1 MIRGTTPTL
10 EFNLPF
16 KASLIKSAQILI
28 SYVDNHKEVVIE
40 KTLEDCVLGE
50 TSIGTELT
58 QEETLAFPAPI
69 TAEVQLRVVTSGEG
83 GKDVAMATEVY
94 KVKVKKLLKDGVL
107 E

>member
-10 EFNLPF
+10 QFNLPF
-16 KASLIKSAQILI
+16 MASLIKSAQVLI
-28 SYVDNHKEVVIE
+28 SYVDNYKEVVIE
-40 KTLEDCVLGE
+40 KKLEDCVLGE
-50 TSIGTELT
+50 TSISTELT

-69 TAEVQLRVVTSGEG
+69 TAEVQLRVVITQG
-83 GKDVAMATEVY
+83 GKDLALATNIY

>member
-10 EFNLPF
+10 QFNLPF
-16 KASLIKSAQILI
+16 LASLIKAAQILI
-28 SYVDNHKEVVIE
+28 SYIDDYKEVVIE

-50 TSIGTELT
+50 TSISTELT

-69 TAEVQLRVVTSGEG
+69 TAEVQLRVVINEGE
-83 GKDVAMATEVY
+83 KDIAMATDVY

>member
-16 KASLIKSAQILI
+16 LASLIKTAQILI
-28 SYVDNHKEVVIE
+28 SYVDNFKEVVIE
-40 KTLEDCVLGE
+40 KKFEDCVLGE
-50 TSIGTELT
+50 TTISTDLT
-58 QEETLAFPAPI
+58 QEETLAFPAP
-69 TAEVQLRVVTSGEG
+69 TMVEVQLRVVVNQD
-83 GKDVAMATEVY
+83 GKDVALATDIY

>member
-10 EFNLPF
+10 QFNLPF
-16 KASLIKSAQILI
+16 LASLIKAAQILI
-28 SYVDNHKEVVIE
+28 SYVDDYKKIVIE
-40 KTLEDCVLGE
+40 KTLEDCALGE
-50 TSIGTELT
+50 TSISTELT

-69 TAEVQLRVVTSGEG
+69 TAEVQLRVVVT
-83 GKDVAMATEVY
+83 KDDKDITLATDIY

>member
-10 EFNLPF
+10 EFTLPF
-16 KASLIKSAQILI
+16 SASLIKSAQILI
-28 SYVDNHKEVVIE
+28 SYVDNYKEVTIE
-40 KTLEDCVLGE
+40 KTLDECTLGE
-50 TSIGTELT
+50 MSISTELT

-69 TAEVQLRVVTSGEG
+69 TAEVQLRVVVSQD
-83 GKDVAMATEVY
+83 GKDITLATDVY

>member
-10 EFNLPF
+10 EFRLPF
-16 KASLIKSAQILI
+16 SASLIKSAQIMV
-28 SYVDNHKEVVIE
+28 SYVDNYKEVIIE
-40 KTLEDCVLGE
+40 KGIDECVLEGM
-50 TSIGTELT
+50 TISTELT

-69 TAEVQLRVVTSGEG
+69 TAEVQLRVVVDRD
-83 GKDVAMATEVY
+83 GKDVTLATDTY

>member
-16 KASLIKSAQILI
+16 KASIIKSAQILI
-28 SYVDNHKEVVIE
+28 SYVDNYKEVVIE
-40 KTLEDCVLGE
+40 KKLEDCVLGE
-50 TSIGTELT
+50 ASISTELS

-69 TAEVQLRVVTSGEG
+69 TAEVQLRVVVNED
-83 GKDVAMATEVY
+83 GKDIALATDVY

>member
-16 KASLIKSAQILI
+16 QASLIKSAQILI
-28 SYVDNHKEVVIE
+28 SYVDNLKEIVIE
-40 KTLEDCVLGE
+40 KTLDECVLGE
-50 TSIGTELT
+50 TSISTELT
-58 QEETLAFPAPI
+58 QEETLSFPAPI
-69 TAEVQLRVVTSGEG
+69 TAEVQLRVVVNQD
-83 GKDVAMATEVY
+83 GKDITLATEVY

>member
-10 EFNLPF
+10 QFNLPF
-16 KASLIKSAQILI
+16 QASLIKAAQVLI
-28 SYVDNHKEVVIE
+28 SYVDNYKEVVIE
-40 KTLEDCVLGE
+40 KKLDECVIGE
-50 TSIGTELT
+50 MCISTELT

-69 TAEVQLRVVTSGEG
+69 TAEVQLRVVVNQDE
-83 GKDVAMATEVY
+83 KDVTLATEVY

>member
-10 EFNLPF
+10 EFKLPF
-16 KASLIKSAQILI
+16 LASLIKSAQVLI
-28 SYVDNHKEVVIE
+28 SYVDDYKSVVIE
-40 KTLEDCVLGE
+40 KTLDECVLGE
-50 TSIGTELT
+50 MSISTELT

-69 TAEVQLRVVTSGEG
+69 TAEVQLRVIVTQD
-83 GKDVAMATEVY
+83 GKDTTLATDVY

>member
-16 KASLIKSAQILI
+16 LASLIKSAQVLI
-28 SYVDNHKEVVIE
+28 SYIDNFKEVIIE
-40 KTLEDCVLGE
+40 KRLEDCVLGE
-50 TSIGTELT
+50 TTISTELT

-69 TAEVQLRVVTSGEG
+69 TAEVQLRVVVNQD
-83 GKDVAMATEVY
+83 GKDTALATDIY

>member
-10 EFNLPF
+10 QFNLPF
-16 KASLIKSAQILI
+16 SASLIKAAQVLI
-28 SYVDNHKEVVIE
+28 SYVDNYKEVIIE
-40 KTLEDCVLGE
+40 KTLDECELGE
-50 TSIGTELT
+50 MCISTELT

-69 TAEVQLRVVTSGEG
+69 TAEVQLRVIVNQD
-83 GKDVAMATEVY
+83 GKDVTLATNVY

>member
-16 KASLIKSAQILI
+16 VSSLIKSAQILI
-28 SYVDNHKEVVIE
+28 SYVDDYKEVIIE
-40 KTLEDCVLGE
+40 KTLDECTLGD
-50 TSIGTELT
+50 TTISTELT
-58 QEETLAFPAPI
+58 QEETLEFPAPI
-69 TAEVQLRVVTSGEG
+69 TAQVQLRVVVNQD
-83 GKDVAMATEVY
+83 GKDITLATDIY

>member
-16 KASLIKSAQILI
+16 LASLIKSAQIMI
-28 SYVDNHKEVVIE
+28 SYIDNHKEVIIE
-40 KTLEDCVLGE
+40 KKLEDCVLGE
-50 TSIGTELT
+50 TTISTELT

-69 TAEVQLRVVTSGEG
+69 TAEVQLRVVVNQD
-83 GKDVAMATEVY
+83 GKDTALATDIY
-94 KVKVKKLLKDGVL
+94 TVKVKKLLKDGVL

>member
-16 KASLIKSAQILI
+16 MASLIKSAEILI
-28 SYVDNHKEVVIE
+28 SYVDNHKEVLIE
-40 KTLEDCVLGE
+40 KGLDDCVLGE
-50 TSIGTELT
+50 TSIATELT

-69 TAEVQLRVVTSGEG
+69 TAEVQLRVVITQG
-83 GKDVAMATEVY
+83 GKDLALATDVY

>member
-16 KASLIKSAQILI
+16 LASLIKSAQIMI
-28 SYVDNHKEVVIE
+28 SYIDNNKEVVIE
-40 KTLEDCVLGE
+40 KGLDECVLGE
-50 TSIGTELT
+50 TTISTELT

-69 TAEVQLRVVTSGEG
+69 TAEVQLRVVVNQG
-83 GKDVAMATEVY
+83 GKDTALATDIY

>member
-16 KASLIKSAQILI
+16 LASLIKSAQIMI
-28 SYVDNHKEVVIE
+28 SYVDNYKEVIIE
-40 KTLEDCVLGE
+40 KGLDECVLGE
-50 TSIGTELT
+50 TTISTELT

-69 TAEVQLRVVTSGEG
+69 TAEVQLRVVVNQD
-83 GKDVAMATEVY
+83 GKDTALATDIY